1 MIKKM
6 SRENNRTERERGRE
20 AIVLSFRKTS
30 LSPELFVISLACE
43 IRIWHT
49 LLLHYAFVWTHSDI
63 EILLMPFHTLCQT
76 CAPCWNPL
84 RHRHP
89 FQDFAPKRGKRRA
102 CAETWSHISGVAS
115 ILLASQNWWEDSQ
128 CDLLSYIHHPITLMA
143 SWCLTE
149 YLDFLS
155 GFLFLCRVDSK
166 LFWVPP
172 FERRTKLD

>member
-1 MIKKM
+1 M
-6 SRENNRTERERGRE
+6 SRENNRTERERERGRE

-30 LSPELFVISLACE
+30 LSPELFVINLACE

-49 LLLHYAFVWTHSDI
+49 LLLQYAFVWNHSGI

-76 CAPCWNPL
+76 CAPCWNPIDI
-84 RHRHP
+84 P
-89 FQDFAPKRGKRRA
+89 SKTSPKRGKRRA

-128 CDLLSYIHHPITLMA
+128 CVLLSCIHYPITLMA
-143 SWCLTE
+143 SWGLTE

-155 GFLFLCRVDSK
+155 GFLFES
-166 LFWVPP
+166 
-172 FERRTKLD
+172 